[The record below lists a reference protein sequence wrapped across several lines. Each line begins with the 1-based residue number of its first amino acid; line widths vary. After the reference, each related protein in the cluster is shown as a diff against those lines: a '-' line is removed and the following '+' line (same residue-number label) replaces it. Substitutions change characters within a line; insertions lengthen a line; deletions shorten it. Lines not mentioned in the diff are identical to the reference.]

1 MSLSEPKPGQRP
13 LAAALSLLL
22 ALSGCAQMNSTM
34 GVVQQT
40 TVNYYPKC
48 YEPVGYLRE
57 SDQRMQQAVGTGV
70 ALGALGGAAIG
81 AIATGDS
88 RGAIAGAVLG
98 GLAGGAT
105 AYYQQKQQ
113 QLAEDSARFAAYGT
127 DIDRAT
133 GEYNRTTSAARN
145 AQGCYQ
151 KEFQTLVQLRKTRR
165 ISDTEGRARF
175 NEIVSG
181 ISEANALMAAVDQR
195 IGESLNTYTQAY
207 EEDLKKTGVERQ
219 AVTRAARSSKPVAV
233 AGSAKPASTEAAVNT
248 ERKVQQ
254 ASTARDESKAVS
266 SGLTAQLKSFCSNP
280 DVGDWGSGASACG
293 RGV

>member
-127 DIDRAT
+127 DIDRTT
-133 GEYNRTTSAARN
+133 GEFNRTTSAARN
-145 AQGCYQ
+145 AQRCYQ
-151 KEFQTLVQLRKTRR
+151 KEFKALVQLRKRDKV
-165 ISDTEGRARF
+165 SDAEGRARF
-175 NEIVSG
+175 AEIVSG
-181 ISEANALMAAVDQR
+181 MSEANALMAAVDGR
-195 IGESLNTYTQAY
+195 IGESLDTYTKAY
-207 EEDLKKTGVERQ
+207 ESDLQKRG
-219 AVTRAARSSKPVAV
+219 ATRSTVAQSANRGGGRGSSKSSGVP
-233 AGSAKPASTEAAVNT
+233 TEAVNV
-248 ERKVQQ
+248 ERKVQK
-254 ASTARDESKAVS
+254 ATAAREEVKTVSTSLAADTR
-266 SGLTAQLKSFCSNP
+266 SFCSSP
-280 DVGDWGSGASACG
+280 DIGDWGKGNATCAKT
-293 RGV
+293 

>member
-1 MSLSEPKPGQRP
+1 MSFSEPKPGQRP

-127 DIDRAT
+127 DIDRTT
-133 GEYNRTTSAARN
+133 GEFNRTTSAARN
-145 AQGCYQ
+145 AQRCYQ
-151 KEFQTLVQLRKTRR
+151 KEFKALVQLRKRGKV
-165 ISDTEGRARF
+165 SDSEGRARF
-175 NEIVSG
+175 AEIVSG
-181 ISEANALMAAVDQR
+181 MSEANALMAAVDGR
-195 IGESLNTYTQAY
+195 IGESLDTYTKAY
-207 EEDLKKTGVERQ
+207 ESDLQKRG
-219 AVTRAARSSKPVAV
+219 ATRSTVAQSANRGGGRGSSKSSGVP
-233 AGSAKPASTEAAVNT
+233 TEAVNV
-248 ERKVQQ
+248 ERKVQRATAAREEVKTVT
-254 ASTARDESKAVS
+254 ASIAADTR
-266 SGLTAQLKSFCSNP
+266 SFCSSP
-280 DVGDWGSGASACG
+280 DIGDWGKGNATCAKSA
-293 RGV
+293 

>member
-1 MSLSEPKPGQRP
+1 MSFSEPKPGQRP

-40 TVNYYPKC
+40 TGHYYPKC

-113 QLAEDSARFAAYGT
+113 QL
-127 DIDRAT
+127 
-133 GEYNRTTSAARN
+133 
-145 AQGCYQ
+145 
-151 KEFQTLVQLRKTRR
+151 K
-165 ISDTEGRARF
+165 
-175 NEIVSG
+175 
-181 ISEANALMAAVDQR
+181 
-195 IGESLNTYTQAY
+195 
-207 EEDLKKTGVERQ
+207 
-219 AVTRAARSSKPVAV
+219 
-233 AGSAKPASTEAAVNT
+233 
-248 ERKVQQ
+248 
-254 ASTARDESKAVS
+254 
-266 SGLTAQLKSFCSNP
+266 
-280 DVGDWGSGASACG
+280 
-293 RGV
+293 